1 MPNKK
6 GGRNYKRGK
15 KTIHVQKEL
24 IIKET
29 DNFEEYGFVKQ
40 KLGNGRFTII
50 CQDGLSR
57 LGIISGKM
65 RKRVWLEIN
74 DYVLITIWDYQTEK
88 CSIIHKYE
96 QQDVQK
102 LIEKHE
108 LNKEFVK
115 QLVDDS
121 LIESSY
127 DDSSIS
133 SSDESSE
140 EEEIDESWVKK
151 EKDININDI

>member
-29 DNFEEYGFVKQ
+29 ENQEEYGFIKQ
-40 KLGNGRFTII
+40 KLGNGRFTIV

-65 RKRVWLEIN
+65 RKRVWLDIN
-74 DYVLITIWDYQTEK
+74 DHVLIAKWDYQNEK

-96 QQDVQK
+96 PHDVQK
-102 LIEKHE
+102 LIEKQE
-108 LNKEFVK
+108 LKKEFVK
-115 QLVDDS
+115 QSIDDIS
-121 LIESSY
+121 VETSY
-127 DDSSIS
+127 DDFDI
-133 SSDESSE
+133 SSE
-140 EEEIDESWVKK
+140 ESESEKEQIDEQWTKT
-151 EKDININDI
+151 DIDLDEI